1 MDAVLHFLFVF
12 PAKNGEIAK
21 LGLAILQVEAYNRA
35 EFEIDKGEI
44 PLKELSRIASA
55 VQASTTMAIDSLFKQ
70 MKADGIDV
78 IGFGA
83 GEPDFNT
90 PDAIKQAGIEAIQ
103 NNFTRYTPAAGTLE
117 LRQAAC
123 DRLRADCGVEY
134 KPSQVVV
141 SSGAKHLVY
150 LALRALVNPG
160 DEVILPAPYWVSY
173 IELIKMVGGVP
184 VVIHTTEAEHFKLTA
199 DKLEAAV
206 TPKTKAIIL
215 NNPSNPTGMMYG
227 REELEAIADVC
238 VRNEV
243 YVISDEIYY
252 SLAYDGKQFTSF
264 AALSPEAKELTILVN
279 GVSKSYAM
287 TGWRIGYACA
297 NDQIAK
303 VMANYVSHSTGSPVA
318 ISQKAAV
325 VALNAPQDEVE
336 AMRKAF
342 EERRNYIVEGMNAIP
357 GVSCIKPEGAF
368 YVMMN
373 LEQLIGKT
381 IHGVEITND
390 DVFADAFL
398 KHGLV
403 AVVPGSGFGAPN
415 FVRWSYATSLDNIKE
430 GLARLEKFLKG

>member
-1 MDAVLHFLFVF
+1 M
-12 PAKNGEIAK
+12 
-21 LGLAILQVEAYNRA
+21 
-35 EFEIDKGEI
+35 
-44 PLKELSRIASA
+44 KELSRIASA
-55 VQASTTMAIDSLFKQ
+55 VQASTTMAIDALFKQ
-70 MKADGIDV
+70 MKADGVDV

-90 PDAIKQAGIEAIQ
+90 PEPIKQAGIEAIQ
-103 NNFTRYTPAAGTLE
+103 NNFTRYTPAAGTVE
-117 LRQAAC
+117 LRQAVC
-123 DRLRADCGVEY
+123 GRMKADYGLEY

-173 IELIKMVGGVP
+173 YELIKMVGGVP
-184 VVIHTTEAEHFKLTA
+184 VVVTATEAEHFKLTA
-199 DKLEAAV
+199 EKLSAAI
-206 TPKTKAIIL
+206 TPKTKAIML
-215 NNPSNPTGMMYG
+215 NNPSNPTGMMYS
-227 REELEAIADVC
+227 REELEALAAVCTEADI
-238 VRNEV
+238 
-243 YVISDEIYY
+243 YVISDEIYAC
-252 SLAYDGKQFTSF
+252 LVYDGGEFTSF
-264 AALSPEAKELTILVN
+264 AALSEDAKERTILIN
-279 GVSKSYAM
+279 GVSKAYAM

-342 EERRNYIVEGMNAIP
+342 EERRDYIVARMNAIP

-373 LEQLIGKT
+373 LEKLIGKT

-398 KHGLV
+398 KYGLV

-415 FVRWSYATSLDNIKE
+415 FVRWSYATSMDNIKE
-430 GLARLEKFLKG
+430 GLNRLEKFLQG